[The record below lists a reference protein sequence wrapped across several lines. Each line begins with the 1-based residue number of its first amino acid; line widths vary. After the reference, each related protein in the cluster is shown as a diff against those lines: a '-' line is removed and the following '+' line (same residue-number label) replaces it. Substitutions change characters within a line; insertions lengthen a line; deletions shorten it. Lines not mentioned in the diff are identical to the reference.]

1 MELRHWVSLVFL
13 MIFVVAIIYDKKK
26 KWYIDWSLLSGNVG
40 IILALLNHEDKI
52 DSIITRIFFI

>member
-13 MIFVVAIIYDKKK
+13 VIFVVAIIYYKKK
-26 KWYIDWSLLSGNVG
+26 KWYIDLSLLSGNVG